1 MEYAVVIGI
10 DHYKQKPLAGAV
22 KDAKAF
28 ADWLV
33 EKKLISNPVN
43 NLKFMASE
51 EVNDIASGMEIDR
64 AIEEI
69 IADARKQPQT
79 EKNRLYFYFS
89 GHGMGI
95 TFDNTAL
102 CLRSWPAWFHHCL
115 SGADYK
121 SWFINNGAFD
131 EILIFLDCCR
141 ENDVTC
147 KPKSPSP
154 EWQYKM
160 GDRVPDILICNS
172 TLFGKLSYEISVD
185 SNQKRG
191 AFTSFLIDSLNGG
204 AAPPSKS
211 TITALDLKNHVNT
224 HFESYAQRNNKDQKG
239 DVYTIGQG
247 GDNIVICEVQGL
259 TEPYNYEFTF
269 TRTTKIQ
276 LIYPDLKQVE
286 KNVTTGQKWKVMLD
300 RGLHLIKDLQTEEQK
315 TIFNYSNE
323 TVSYEQF

>member
-1 MEYAVVIGI
+1 MEYAVVVGI
-10 DHYKQKPLAGAV
+10 DHYLQKPLAGAV
-22 KDAKAF
+22 KDAQHF

-33 EKKLISNPVN
+33 QKKLISDPTK
-43 NLKFMASE
+43 NLRLLVSDDA
-51 EVNDIASGMEIDR
+51 NDIASGMEIDR

-69 IADARKQPQT
+69 ISDARTHQ

-154 EWQYKM
+154 EWQYKT

-172 TLFGKLSYEISVD
+172 TLYGKLSYEIATD

-191 AFTSFLIDSLNGG
+191 AFTSFLIDSLNGD
-204 AAPPSKS
+204 AAQPNSEA
-211 TITALDLKNHVNT
+211 ITALDLKNHVNT

-239 DVYTIGQG
+239 DVYTVGQG
-247 GDNIVICEVQGL
+247 GDNIVICRVKEL
-259 TEPYNYEFTF
+259 SEKYNYEFTF
-269 TRTTKIQ
+269 NRTSKIV
-276 LIYPDLKQVE
+276 LIYPDLREVE
-286 KNVTTGQKWKVMLD
+286 KDVTTGSTWKVMLD
-300 RGLHLIKDLQTEEQK
+300 RGLHLIKDVQTGEMK
-315 TIFNYSNE
+315 TIFNYSKD
-323 TVSYEQF
+323 TMSHEQF